1 MDVVQAIKFY
11 INEMIKEAGAGI
23 KALLMDKETISIVS
37 IVYAQ
42 SEMQEKEVFLFE
54 LLENFTPKTESAKFV
69 KCIAFIR
76 PTEKN
81 LNYLM
86 RELKHPRFSQYFLYF
101 NNIISKT
108 DIKAIADV
116 DENELIKDVQE
127 AYADYLALNSHTFS
141 MNVKYCYQ
149 NGTYWNPNS
158 FVRISQGLISL
169 LLSLSRSPLIRYQAN
184 SVLAERLAED
194 VRRTIAKESGLFD
207 PLFKGLNDSQ
217 PILLVLDRKFDPIT
231 PLLNQWTYQA
241 MLHEQLTIVNNRVNL
256 SLIPGTD
263 KNLREVV
270 LSKDQDEFYEKNQYL
285 NYGEICSNIKN
296 LMEDFQQ
303 KTKSQKKIE
312 TIADMKSF
320 IETYPQF
327 KKMSGTVTKHVTLI
341 DELSRLVNTYNLLEV
356 SETEQEMI
364 SHSDHSE
371 TLKRINSL
379 LANDKVRNEDALRL
393 VLLYALTFSNHS
405 SNDVRGLCRILE
417 RSRGFT
423 PNEVK
428 VVQQI
433 IEFCGKKRQ
442 QTELLSSDHVKAFT
456 KKMIKGFKGVENIYT
471 QHTPELKEI
480 IEDLYRGKLRE
491 TSYPFLG
498 SVLQRERPSE
508 LIVFIIGGL
517 TYVESMVVYQ
527 LNKSL
532 PGMKIIAGGSF
543 IHNSAS
549 FLDEVRRGFEFQS
562 EIKMDKNVL

>member
-1 MDVVQAIKFY
+1 MCVLKRYFSFKTTLQ
-11 INEMIKEAGAGI
+11 
-23 KALLMDKETISIVS
+23 ISIVS

-86 RELKHPRFSQYFLYF
+86 RELKHPRFSQYFLCKLLTLISNCILNSFFLDF

-270 LSKDQDEFYEKNQYL
+270 LSKDQDEFYEKV
-285 NYGEICSNIKN
+285 K
-296 LMEDFQQ
+296 
-303 KTKSQKKIE
+303 
-312 TIADMKSF
+312 
-320 IETYPQF
+320 
-327 KKMSGTVTKHVTLI
+327 
-341 DELSRLVNTYNLLEV
+341 
-356 SETEQEMI
+356 
-364 SHSDHSE
+364 
-371 TLKRINSL
+371 
-379 LANDKVRNEDALRL
+379 
-393 VLLYALTFSNHS
+393 FSYFCCP
-405 SNDVRGLCRILE
+405 LCI
-417 RSRGFT
+417 
-423 PNEVK
+423 
-428 VVQQI
+428 
-433 IEFCGKKRQ
+433 
-442 QTELLSSDHVKAFT
+442 
-456 KKMIKGFKGVENIYT
+456 
-471 QHTPELKEI
+471 
-480 IEDLYRGKLRE
+480 
-491 TSYPFLG
+491 
-498 SVLQRERPSE
+498 
-508 LIVFIIGGL
+508 
-517 TYVESMVVYQ
+517 
-527 LNKSL
+527 
-532 PGMKIIAGGSF
+532 
-543 IHNSAS
+543 
-549 FLDEVRRGFEFQS
+549 
-562 EIKMDKNVL
+562 

>member
-270 LSKDQDEFYEKNQYL
+270 LSKDQDEFYEKTFSKRL
-285 NYGEICSNIKN
+285 KV
-296 LMEDFQQ
+296 
-303 KTKSQKKIE
+303 KRKIE

-423 PNEVK
+423 PNE
-428 VVQQI
+428 
-433 IEFCGKKRQ
+433 
-442 QTELLSSDHVKAFT
+442 VKAFT